1 LIKNIWSVFLD
12 KEKHMLMALMVL
24 LFVTSVLELTGLI
37 LVIPYVNM
45 MMDSELANQYVNKF
59 PQIEYLFIFDDD
71 YRWKLSV
78 WFGVFYLFKNILL
91 VIFTYIQQGILSKI
105 EANLAQRMFQNYLR
119 QPYSYHLNTQSSDL
133 VRSITYDSLVF
144 VDGILSKG
152 ALLITELLLLFGVL
166 LMLALTSPEALVV
179 LATMIIP
186 IILIYVLIRWHLR
199 AWGEI
204 LQEREARVIQHL
216 QEGLGGIKDVIILGV
231 LQNFANKFWN
241 NVDNRAVVKRNRGV
255 AIAVPRFVIESMMM
269 ITMAAALVWLDQKGG
284 LENHLSSIA
293 FLAIVT
299 VRLLPMSTRV
309 LSSVSS
315 IRTAGPSVDVVYN
328 SLSRKNK
335 KENIRNSVVNKLVVQ
350 SKDHSPVTLFE
361 KIEVKNI
368 TFNYENCDAVI
379 DGVSFSVKSG
389 EMVGIVGGSGAGKT
403 TLVDLLLGLL
413 SPGVGEISV
422 NGTNINENLAEW
434 QSIIGYVQQT
444 VFLIDATITENVAFG
459 IPSELIDKDRVQ
471 KVLELAKLDG
481 WINSLE
487 IGVDTWVGERGV
499 RISGGQRQRIG
510 IARALYHDP
519 QVLVLDEA
527 SSSLDNRT
535 EHEIMDDIYGL
546 HGEKTIIMIA
556 HRLDTIKRCDRI
568 LVFEYGQ
575 LVGEGTYD
583 DLRMNNIVFQGISMQ
598 EGLN

>member
-1 LIKNIWSVFLD
+1 
-12 KEKHMLMALMVL
+12 MALMVL